1 MNRIWYWSPSGRF
14 TRLQWGRFQICAM
27 LFASINIANDTLRVG
42 FVVLAVAVFVVTWI
56 IVDLKRR
63 HDRNK
68 TAWWVELFY
77 AAPFLLDTSAYLKGA
92 DYALYFSVPAR
103 LINVWALIELGFLRG
118 TFGANRFGDDPTGV
132 EGPPLLAAE

>member
-42 FVVLAVAVFVVTWI
+42 FVVLAVAVFVVTWM
-56 IVDLKRR
+56 IVDLKRL

-68 TAWWVELFY
+68 TAWWVVLTATYKFSPG
-77 AAPFLLDTSAYLKGA
+77 AAA
-92 DYALYFSVPAR
+92 
-103 LINVWALIELGFLRG
+103 
-118 TFGANRFGDDPTGV
+118 
-132 EGPPLLAAE
+132 